1 MYSLRRRRLLLE
13 EAAERGRVPV
23 LRGHFSGSLAGGV
36 ARRRRGAA
44 GQKLGHDVGVAEARR
59 VVESR
64 VAGRVRRVDGG
75 AEVVDEP
82 RNDVRVAP
90 EPV

>member
-1 MYSLRRRRLLLE
+1 MYSLRRRCLLLE

-23 LRGHFSGSLAGGV
+23 LRGDFSRSLAGGV

-44 GQKLGHDVGVAEARR
+44 GQKLGDDVGVAEARR

-75 AEVVDEP
+75 AEVVNEP

-90 EPV
+90 QPV

>member
-23 LRGHFSGSLAGGV
+23 LRGDFSRSLAGGV

-44 GQKLGHDVGVAEARR
+44 GQKLGDDVGVAEARR

>member
-23 LRGHFSGSLAGGV
+23 LRGDFSRSLAGGV
-36 ARRRRGAA
+36 ARVRRGAA
-44 GQKLGHDVGVAEARR
+44 GEQLGDDVGVAEARR
-59 VVESR
+59 VVEGR